1 MQARKYIL
9 IIILTI
15 FLLSNTAFTAEA
27 TSGLP
32 NSPEFGY
39 GARISISGQQLTQAL
54 AMAPTLGLDW
64 IGVNFDWARQW
75 PNPDVE
81 PDLST
86 LFGLLASARQK
97 KLHVLASI
105 SNPPTWAMTPAGP
118 NPDVTTALTLKMVSS
133 DPSSLLVIELFP
145 GANTVRGWGT
155 TPNPEA
161 YIGVIQK
168 ARNALANQDYKN
180 YVIPSFSP
188 LSATP
193 AAGEIDDLT
202 FLKKLYEAGM
212 ATPIVGLRYQEIH
225 GQPFS
230 EPTQREPGVL
240 RHYELLRNFM
250 LQNNRRTDLIW
261 ITGFSWPS
269 HLSSLEEQASWVHDA
284 YKLLKAQLYI
294 GAAFFN
300 SLNPSSPDDF
310 FYSAS
315 SLVLADG
322 SLHPAAAQLSNITSN
337 TGESIDTLL
346 AVPQTQKGIIK
357 KHSHKTI
364 IKRPSS

>member
-9 IIILTI
+9 AISLTI
-15 FLLSNTAFTAEA
+15 FLLSNTAFTVDAA
-27 TSGLP
+27 SGLP

-39 GARISISGQQLTQAL
+39 GARISTSGQQLTQAL
-54 AMAPTLGLDW
+54 AIAPSLGLDW
-64 IGVNFDWARQW
+64 IAVNFDWARQW
-75 PNPDVE
+75 PDPEVE

-86 LFGLLASARQK
+86 LVGLMASARQK
-97 KLHVLASI
+97 NLHILASI
-105 SNPPTWAMTPAGP
+105 SNPPAWAMTPAGP
-118 NPDVTTALTLKMVSS
+118 NPDVTTALTLRLVSS

-168 ARNALANQDYKN
+168 ARNALTNQNYQT

-193 AAGEIDDLT
+193 VGGEIDDLT
-202 FLKKLYEAGM
+202 FLAKFYEAGM
-212 ATPIVGLRYQEIH
+212 ATPIVGLRYQDIP

-230 EPTQREPGVL
+230 EPTPREPGVL

-250 LQNNRRTDLIW
+250 LQNNHRTDLIW
-261 ITGFSWPS
+261 ITGFSWPN
-269 HLSSLEEQASWVHDA
+269 HLSTMEEQAIWVHDA

-300 SLNPSSPDDF
+300 SLNPSSPEDF
-310 FYSAS
+310 FYSSS

-322 SLHPAAAQLSNITSN
+322 SLHPAATQLSNITSN

-364 IKRPSS
+364 VKRPSS